1 MSNGCNMRFQTDSG
15 FWPRK
20 KKKNIINNLH
30 VSPRLLNIKLIYFKK
45 AYNPQIMLNPSSFVR
60 LYLCRLEPTFLQLRN
75 QYQLIKVKICISFW
89 PISFSAQLS
98 T

>member
-20 KKKNIINNLH
+20 KKKNIINNLP
-30 VSPRLLNIKLIYFKK
+30 PRLLNIKLIYLKK
-45 AYNPQIMLNPSSFVR
+45 AYSPQIMLNLSSFVR
-60 LYLCRLEPTFLQLRN
+60 LCLRRLEPTFLQLRN

>member
-20 KKKNIINNLH
+20 KKKNIIYNLP
-30 VSPRLLNIKLIYFKK
+30 PRLLNIKLIYFKK

-60 LYLCRLEPTFLQLRN
+60 LCLRRLEPTFLQLHN
-75 QYQLIKVKICISFW
+75 QYQFITEKFALVFGFF
-89 PISFSAQLS
+89 FSAQLS
-98 T
+98 TS